1 MGDIMPAPSQPN
13 PKPNA
18 GPASSPDDAAQP
30 HYVSVA
36 AVTHVGKVRTNNE
49 DAFVVA
55 DLTGGALLQEQ
66 SHARFDV
73 GERGVLLAV
82 SDGMG
87 GAQAGEVA
95 SALVVETITREIQD
109 APLETPRDTTLAE
122 AVRRAH
128 EAVRSQGRRDQAR
141 MGATLTAIFVRA
153 GRAYIAEVGDSRA
166 YLLRAGE
173 IAQITH
179 DQSMVQLLIDSGV
192 MKPEDASQSPMRNVI
207 LQAMGHQRDLKVALG
222 RLDLRARDCLLLCSD
237 GLTGHVSDEEIKNVI
252 FEAKR
257 PEIAAQRLVDLANE
271 RGGKDNIT
279 VIVAGIGGDLQP
291 PTQGEN
297 PAQAVE
303 VIQAYEPKPPSS
315 SH

>member
-1 MGDIMPAPSQPN
+1 MEPSPMSSQRPSSLSSSN
-13 PKPNA
+13 KGQA
-18 GPASSPDDAAQP
+18 TTKSSSPAS

-36 AVTHVGKVRTNNE
+36 AVTHVGQVREKNE

-55 DLTGGALLQEQ
+55 DLTGGALLEEH

-95 SALVVETITREIQD
+95 SALVVETITREIAE
-109 APLETPRDTTLAE
+109 APLETPRDTALIA
-122 AVRRAH
+122 AVQRAH
-128 EAVRSQGRRDQAR
+128 EVVRQQGKRDRAK

-166 YLLRAGE
+166 YLVRAGHM
-173 IAQITH
+173 AQVTH
-179 DQSMVQLLIDSGV
+179 DQSMVQLLVDSGV
-192 MKPEDASQSPMRNVI
+192 MKPEEASQSPMKNVI
-207 LQAMGHQRDLKVALG
+207 LQAMGHQPELKIAIAKLELRD
-222 RLDLRARDCLLLCSD
+222 RDCLVLCSD
-237 GLTGHVSDEEIKNVI
+237 GLTGHVKDDEIRTIVLEN
-252 FEAKR
+252 R
-257 PEIAAQRLVDLANE
+257 PNIAAQMLVDLAND

-291 PTQGEN
+291 PASGETAEN
-297 PAQAVE
+297 ATTV
-303 VIQAYEPKPPSS
+303 VQAYEPKIPR
-315 SH
+315 